1 MIQFRTS
8 RTISAPIDRVFAA
21 LSDPSQFSEAV
32 PHILNI
38 EFLSDVKSGVGTKF
52 RETRLMGKKEATT
65 ELEIT
70 ECVENEHIRI
80 VTESNGTLWDTV
92 MSVSDSGGK
101 TELNMAMDAT
111 ASGFFGSLM
120 IKMIKGMIQKAL
132 EKDMDCLKEY
142 CEKPAES

>member
-1 MIQFRTS
+1 MIQFTTS
-8 RTISAPIDRVFAA
+8 RTINAPIETVFSAI
-21 LSDPSQFSEAV
+21 SDPTQFSKAV

-52 RETRLMGKKEATT
+52 RETRMMGKKEATT

-92 MSVSDSGGK
+92 MSVKESGEQ
-101 TELNMAMDAT
+101 TQLNMAMDART
-111 ASGFFGSLM
+111 SGFFSNIM
-120 IKMIKGMIQKAL
+120 VKMIKGMIQKAL

-142 CEKPAES
+142 CEKPA